1 MSNVKQVNI
10 VRQVFDREAFNNT
23 VSTEFTQLVDTPDP
37 SFFNVNLATQEDF
50 WILYNK
56 FFYAIPKYSS
66 ESGSNPNL
74 ENSHQYLAE
83 TSGEF
88 IGLDPNREEINALLQ
103 EISDLRTENL
113 EVRQEIV
120 EVIANFN
127 DNQGT

>member
-10 VRQVFDREAFNNT
+10 IRQVFDREAFNNT
-23 VSTEFTQLVDTPDP
+23 VPTEFTQLVNTPDP
-37 SFFNVNLATQEDF
+37 SFFDINLATQEDF

-56 FFYAIPKYSS
+56 FFYAIPKFTS
-66 ESGSNPNL
+66 ESSSNPNL

-83 TSGEF
+83 TSGGF
-88 IGLDPNREEINALLQ
+88 IGLDPNRDEINALLE
-103 EISDLRTENL
+103 EIADLRTENL

-120 EVIANFN
+120 EIIANFN